1 MAYRTLGDLRGE
13 LLARLGMG
21 AQGAS
26 GASLTLLNSF
36 LRNGQA
42 QLYRAQDWKH
52 LTDYA
57 DKPLGVGQNML
68 DYPTAGT
75 MNTAVG
81 CARDQ
86 RILRI
91 ETYVSGQWKK
101 LDEGIGT
108 REWNYMGTQSWPA
121 RFERFAQLLI
131 YPKANAIYTVRFW
144 FVRDLGRFT
153 QDSDPATLD
162 DEMILL
168 HAVANG
174 KAHYRHPDAAQYQGQ
189 LAQLMASLR
198 GQSFGTGTDAVV
210 RRDECRSSSEP
221 RPAVVG
227 RDA

>member
-52 LTDYA
+52 LADYKDA
-57 DKPLGVGQNML
+57 DLGVDQNLL

-75 MNTAVG
+75 MNTSVG

-86 RILRI
+86 RILKI
-91 ETYVSGQWKK
+91 ETYYAGQWRK

-108 REWNYMGTQSWPA
+108 REWNYMETRSWPA

-131 YPKANAIYTVRFW
+131 YPKADQIYQIRFW
-144 FVRDLGRFT
+144 FVRDLGRFV
-153 QDSDPATLD
+153 QDGDAATID

-168 HAVANG
+168 HAIANG

-198 GQSFGTGTDAVV
+198 GQSFGSGADAVV
-210 RRDECRSSSEP
+210 RRSECAGDNMP

-227 RDA
+227 RDV

>member
-1 MAYRTLGDLRGE
+1 MPYRTLGDLRGE

-26 GASLTLLNSF
+26 GASLTLINSF

-52 LTDYA
+52 LADYA
-57 DKPLGVGQNML
+57 DLPLGVGQNLL
-68 DYPTAGT
+68 DYPSAGT
-75 MNTAVG
+75 MNTEVG
-81 CARDQ
+81 CTRDR
-86 RILRI
+86 RITKV
-91 ETYVSGQWKK
+91 ETYYAGQWREI
-101 LDEGIGT
+101 DEGIGT
-108 REWNYMGTQSWPA
+108 REWSHMDTRSWPA

-131 YPKANAIYTVRFW
+131 YPKADQIYTMRVW
-144 FVRDLGRFT
+144 FIRDLGRFT
-153 QDSDPATLD
+153 ADNDAATLD

-168 HAVANG
+168 HGVANG

-198 GQSFGTGTDAVV
+198 GQSFGAGGNAVV
-210 RRDECRSSSEP
+210 RRSEHQAHNEP

-227 RDA
+227 RDV

>member
-57 DKPLGVGQNML
+57 DLALGVGQNLL
-68 DYPTAGT
+68 DYPAAGT
-75 MNTAVG
+75 MNGAVG
-81 CARDQ
+81 CARDK
-86 RILRI
+86 RITRI
-91 ETYVSGQWKK
+91 EHFYAGQWREIT
-101 LDEGIGT
+101 EGIGT
-108 REWNYMGTQSWPA
+108 REWNYMETRSWPA
-121 RFERFAQLLI
+121 RFERFAQLMI
-131 YPKANAIYTVRFW
+131 YPKADQIYTVRVW
-144 FVRDLGRFT
+144 FVQDLGRFT
-153 QDSDPATLD
+153 VDGDAATLD

-168 HAVANG
+168 HAIANG

-198 GQSFGTGTDAVV
+198 GQSFGAGANAVV
-210 RRDECRSSSEP
+210 RRDECRGGNEP

>member
-57 DKPLGVGQNML
+57 DLSLGVGQNLL
-68 DYPTAGT
+68 DYPDAGA
-75 MNTAVG
+75 MSAAAG
-81 CARDQ
+81 CSRDK
-86 RILRI
+86 RVTKV
-91 ETYVSGQWKK
+91 ETYYAGQWRE
-101 LDEGIGT
+101 LREGIGT
-108 REWNYMGTQSWPA
+108 REWNYMDKQSWPE

-131 YPKANAIYTVRFW
+131 YPKADQIYTVRVW
-144 FVRDLGRFT
+144 FVQDLGRFT
-153 QDSDPATLD
+153 VDNDPATLD

-168 HAVANG
+168 HAVATG

-189 LAQLMASLR
+189 LSQLMASLR
-198 GQSFGTGTDAVV
+198 GQSFGTGANAVV
-210 RRDECRSSSEP
+210 RREESRGDSEP

-227 RDA
+227 RDV